1 MVGLQINLSLFFF
14 YRPAYRHVRTAPY
27 TGAPSHWYTTL
38 AHHTSLPHCRPIGI
52 MAADGATVEYAEA
65 MNEAIDAANTAEE
78 ARDLAV
84 RERDLARAEL
94 ARDRQ
99 RRAGDLWPGG
109 GDDNADADADD
120 AADAA
125 ADRTE
130 RLRDNGC
137 IDSMVITVFV
147 LFILCWCFL
156 SAEANNLLLLT
167 LVLIASIF
175 WCVGMC

>member
-1 MVGLQINLSLFFF
+1 
-14 YRPAYRHVRTAPY
+14 
-27 TGAPSHWYTTL
+27 
-38 AHHTSLPHCRPIGI
+38 

-109 GDDNADADADD
+109 GDDNADA
-120 AADAA
+120 A

>member
-1 MVGLQINLSLFFF
+1 
-14 YRPAYRHVRTAPY
+14 
-27 TGAPSHWYTTL
+27 
-38 AHHTSLPHCRPIGI
+38 
-52 MAADGATVEYAEA
+52 MAGDGATEEYAKA
-65 MNEAIDAANTAEE
+65 MNEAIAAANAAEE

-94 ARDRQ
+94 ARGQQ
-99 RRAGDLWPGG
+99 RRGRAGDCLWPGG
-109 GDDNADADADD
+109 DDDDDADAAADD

-125 ADRTE
+125 ADRAE

-137 IDSMVITVFV
+137 LNLMVITVFV

>member
-1 MVGLQINLSLFFF
+1 MGYKLIYRYFFF
-14 YRPAYRHVRTAPY
+14 TDQRTATSVPRRIPR
-27 TGAPSHWYTTL
+27 GAPSHWYTTL